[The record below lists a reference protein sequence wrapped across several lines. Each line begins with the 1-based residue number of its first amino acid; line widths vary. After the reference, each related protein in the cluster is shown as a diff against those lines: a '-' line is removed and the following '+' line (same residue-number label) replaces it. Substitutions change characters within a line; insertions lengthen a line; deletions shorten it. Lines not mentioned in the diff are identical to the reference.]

1 MTEET
6 IKEPGAKTQR
16 LAILNYLRENGKIT
30 SIEAYNQ
37 LGATRLSAVIYAL
50 KRKGYKIT
58 SKNIIVTTRYGK
70 TNVCEYRLEESYEEE
85 KN

>member
-1 MTEET
+1 M
-6 IKEPGAKTQR
+6 
-16 LAILNYLRENGKIT
+16 NYLRDNGKIT
-30 SIEAYNQ
+30 SLEAYNQ
-37 LGATRLSAVIYAL
+37 LGATRLSAVIYEL

>member
-1 MTEET
+1 M
-6 IKEPGAKTQR
+6 
-16 LAILNYLRENGKIT
+16 NYLRDNGKIT
-30 SIEAYNQ
+30 SLEACNQ